1 MVEFEW
7 NPAKAASNL
16 RKHKISFDLAATV
29 FQDPFMRSFPDKG
42 YSGLEERWITM
53 GYDQDGRLLVVSHT
67 YSERDSDNIFVRIIS
82 ARRATRKERHQY
94 ETVK

>member
-1 MVEFEW
+1 MESGKGGEQSQ
-7 NPAKAASNL
+7 KAQGQFRPCCYCVSG
-16 RKHKISFDLAATV
+16 SFHAV
-29 FQDPFMRSFPDKG
+29 GHRQGSWF
-42 YSGLEERWITM
+42 EERWITM

-67 YSERDSDNIFVRIIS
+67 YSERDSENNFVRIIS